1 MPHSKK
7 CQGIRLY
14 GRYSL
19 YNGKVLL
26 NSLHIT
32 IEESV
37 HIGNFRSGR
46 PNSPFRE
53 DIMKILQV
61 TTMFIALVIALS
73 GGLAHA
79 KADTVALYTE
89 AVMTGDVPALETLL
103 APNYWHINANGHIE
117 DKEHFINTIKSKELV
132 IDRLTFTNART
143 ALISDAKLI
152 TGTGYLKA
160 KATPALPE
168 GLMRITVVVITNKGR
183 EQVVLFQATPVIAT
197 EDCNDGNCK
206 IQ

>member
-1 MPHSKK
+1 
-7 CQGIRLY
+7 
-14 GRYSL
+14 
-19 YNGKVLL
+19 
-26 NSLHIT
+26 
-32 IEESV
+32 
-37 HIGNFRSGR
+37 
-46 PNSPFRE
+46 
-53 DIMKILQV
+53 MKILQV
-61 TTMFIALVIALS
+61 TTVFIALVIALS

-168 GLMRITVVVITNKGR
+168 GLMRITVVVVTNKGR

>member
-1 MPHSKK
+1 
-7 CQGIRLY
+7 
-14 GRYSL
+14 
-19 YNGKVLL
+19 
-26 NSLHIT
+26 
-32 IEESV
+32 
-37 HIGNFRSGR
+37 
-46 PNSPFRE
+46 
-53 DIMKILQV
+53 MKILA
-61 TTMFIALVIALS
+61 ALFAALMITLS
-73 GGLAHA
+73 GGLAQA
-79 KADTVALYTE
+79 KPDTVELYTE
-89 AVMTGDVPALETLL
+89 AVMIGDVPALETLL

-160 KATPALPE
+160 KATPPLPQ
-168 GLMRITVVVITNKGR
+168 GLMRVTVVVVNNKGR
-183 EQVVLFQATPVIAT
+183 EQVVLFQSTPVIAT